1 MTSVDVECVFSK
13 GHLVLSHLRN
23 QLSVE
28 STRALLCLGA
38 WAAWSKLGFINK
50 DDIKTVTSLPD
61 MKKGDEGY
69 EDDFDLVL

>member
-13 GHLVLSHLRN
+13 GRLILSHLHN

-28 STRALLCLGA
+28 STCALLCLG
-38 WAAWSKLGFINK
+38 AWSKLGFINK

-61 MKKGDEGY
+61 VKKGDEGY